1 MKNLFLGACLALL
14 PPTLQAKPKEDIP
27 KYNFLFIAIDDLNDW
42 TGFLGG
48 HPQTRT
54 PNMDRLYLL
63 KGAVARIENKN
74 TKEQII
80 RTAELK

>member
-14 PPTLQAKPKEDIP
+14 PPTLQAKPKEELP

-48 HPQTRT
+48 HPQTRP

-74 TKEQII
+74 TTEQII